1 MWWKCATLTA
11 CGKQQHGPL
20 VTDGGHEGH
29 VGVLRE
35 VAAVAV
41 WGQLWYP
48 RGQGSKTWCR
58 FTVIIV
64 NCDHEV
70 ELDTLAVA
78 MSYYPRST
86 VLIVVKMVNSL
97 AI

>member
-1 MWWKCATLTA
+1 MKAEGKAARCWTFFTA
-11 CGKQQHGPL
+11 ERANGRLNSSSSYYSFFL
-20 VTDGGHEGH
+20 VSENYDFS
-29 VGVLRE
+29 
-35 VAAVAV
+35 
-41 WGQLWYP
+41 Q
-48 RGQGSKTWCR
+48 GQGSKTWCR
-58 FTVIIV
+58 FTEIIV